1 MNSRS
6 KFYLKEAVQSIQKG
20 HLTLEDASHKY
31 EIPAHELKEAIK
43 NYCLHGSLPE
53 QSGFLA
59 GGINKIMN
67 ILSIKGLFNKIAPT
81 YDCEKEIDRFKFKFT
96 YTAASFL
103 LAAFGAAAF
112 SFSGYLTPDNSS
124 AKPTFEEKLDRTLID
139 STKREKTVEKE
150 IKYLNNFYSRI
161 NKILDESDSKDSKM
175 LKDEVKKRLKYINN
189 IDGGDIAQKSADS
202 KVTQVK
208 NDLSRSDE
216 IYANLYEAACS
227 VDKDNY
233 MAKTLKER
241 IDNKFLKENSKYGR
255 ARSFSGSTAAA
266 NTRQAAKETEEASE
280 AAELKPLIEEKQVS
294 VVKRFNGRQVDKS
307 AAIKTAQI
315 ETAISKVNKAPV
327 VKSKQAE
334 IEKAAAAIETIE
346 TAEEVKTY
354 KYKRTQSKNYDGL
367 KDKLYIIN
375 KYKHEALIKKAV
387 AKKDLKFKYPVS
399 DLIFV
404 PDRASYNESLKKIAT
419 NKDYNGHAVMI
430 TEDRG

>member
-1 MNSRS
+1 MKSRS
-6 KFYLKEAVQSIQKG
+6 RFYLKEAVHSIQKG

-31 EIPAHELKEAIK
+31 EIPSHELKEAIK
-43 NYCLHGSLPE
+43 HYCLHGSLPAP
-53 QSGFLA
+53 SGILS
-59 GGINKIMN
+59 GGVAKIMN
-67 ILSIKGLFNKIAPT
+67 ILSFRGLFNRIAPT

-112 SFSGYLTPDNSS
+112 SFSGYLTPDNSN
-124 AKPTFEEKLDRTLID
+124 AKTTFEEKLDRTLIN

-150 IKYLNNFYSRI
+150 IKYLNSFYSRI

-189 IDGGDIAQKSADS
+189 IDGDDIAQKSADS
-202 KVTQVK
+202 TGSEVK
-208 NDLSRSDE
+208 SGRSRSDE
-216 IYANLYEAACS
+216 IYANLYEAASS
-227 VDKDNY
+227 VDKNNY

-241 IDNKFLKENSKYGR
+241 IDNKFLKENSKYGK
-255 ARSFSGSTAAA
+255 AQSFSRSAPALDAQKSSREADMAA
-266 NTRQAAKETEEASE
+266 E
-280 AAELKPLIEEKQVS
+280 AAVLKPMIEEKQAAEKGFS
-294 VVKRFNGRQVDKS
+294 GRQAVKS
-307 AAIKTAQI
+307 SAVKALRAEAAAARVSKAAAI
-315 ETAISKVNKAPV
+315 
-327 VKSKQAE
+327 KSKQAE
-334 IEKAAAAIETIE
+334 IEKAAAEIETIE

-354 KYKRTQSKNYDGL
+354 KYNRSQTKNYDGL

-375 KYKHEALIKKAV
+375 KYKREALIKKAV

-404 PDRASYNESLKKIAT
+404 PDRASYNDSLKKIAT
-419 NKDYNGHAVMI
+419 NKDYNGRGVMI

>member
-6 KFYLKEAVQSIQKG
+6 RFYLKEAVQSIQKG

-53 QSGFLA
+53 ASGVLSS
-59 GGINKIMN
+59 GINKIMN

-112 SFSGYLTPDNSS
+112 SFSAYLTPDNSS

-189 IDGGDIAQKSADS
+189 IDEVDIAQKSADS
-202 KVTQVK
+202 KDIHVK

-255 ARSFSGSTAAA
+255 ARSFSGSAAAA
-266 NTRQAAKETEEASE
+266 NARRAAEETKEASE
-280 AAELKPLIEEKQVS
+280 AAELKPMIEEKQVFAE
-294 VVKRFNGRQVDKS
+294 KRFNDRRADKNAAVKAAPAE
-307 AAIKTAQI
+307 AAIAR
-315 ETAISKVNKAPV
+315 VNKAPAAKV
-327 VKSKQAE
+327 KQAE
-334 IEKAAAAIETIE
+334 PDKTVEA
-346 TAEEVKTY
+346 VKTY
-354 KYKRTQSKNYDGL
+354 KYNRTQSKKYDGL

-375 KYKHEALIKKAV
+375 KYKHESLIKKAV

-419 NKDYNGHAVMI
+419 NKDYNGQAVMI

>member
-6 KFYLKEAVQSIQKG
+6 RFYLKEAVQSIQKG

-31 EIPAHELKEAIK
+31 EIPAYELKEAIK
-43 NYCLHGSLPE
+43 QYCLHGSLPSS
-53 QSGFLA
+53 SGILS

-67 ILSIKGLFNKIAPT
+67 ILSFKGLFSKIAPT

-112 SFSGYLTPDNSS
+112 SFSGYLTPDNSN
-124 AKPTFEEKLDRTLID
+124 AKTTFEEKLDRTLIN

-150 IKYLNNFYSRI
+150 IKYLNSFYSRI

-189 IDGGDIAQKSADS
+189 IDGDDIAQKSADS
-202 KVTQVK
+202 KLIEE
-208 NDLSRSDE
+208 NHGRSRSDE
-216 IYANLYEAACS
+216 IYANLYEAASS
-227 VDKDNY
+227 VDKNNY

-241 IDNKFLKENSKYGR
+241 IDNKFLKENSKYGK
-255 ARSFSGSTAAA
+255 ARSFSRSAPALDTRKALKEADAAA
-266 NTRQAAKETEEASE
+266 ETALLKPMIEENQAAEKGFSGRQAVKNSAVKAMRAE
-280 AAELKPLIEEKQVS
+280 AAAARVS
-294 VVKRFNGRQVDKS
+294 KA
-307 AAIKTAQI
+307 AAI
-315 ETAISKVNKAPV
+315 
-327 VKSKQAE
+327 KSKQAE

-354 KYKRTQSKNYDGL
+354 KYNRSQTKNYDGL

-404 PDRASYNESLKKIAT
+404 PDRASYNDSLKKIAT
-419 NKDYNGHAVMI
+419 NKDYNGRGVMI

>member
-6 KFYLKEAVQSIQKG
+6 RFYLKEAVQSIQKG

-53 QSGFLA
+53 ASCVLSS
-59 GGINKIMN
+59 GINKIMN

-189 IDGGDIAQKSADS
+189 IDGVDIAQKSADS
-202 KVTQVK
+202 KGIQVK
-208 NDLSRSDE
+208 SGLSRSDE
-216 IYANLYEAACS
+216 IYANLYEAASS

-255 ARSFSGSTAAA
+255 ARSFPGSTAAA
-266 NTRQAAKETEEASE
+266 NARQAAEETEEASE
-280 AAELKPLIEEKQVS
+280 AAELKPMIEEKQVFAE
-294 VVKRFNGRQVDKS
+294 KRFNDRRTDKS
-307 AAIKTAQI
+307 ATVKTAPA
-315 ETAISKVNKAPV
+315 EAAIAKINKAPAAKV
-327 VKSKQAE
+327 KQAE
-334 IEKAAAAIETIE
+334 PDKTVEA
-346 TAEEVKTY
+346 VKTY
-354 KYKRTQSKNYDGL
+354 KYNRTQSKKYDGL

>member
-6 KFYLKEAVQSIQKG
+6 RFYLKEAVQSIQKG

-43 NYCLHGSLPE
+43 HYCLHGSLPAP
-53 QSGFLA
+53 SGILS
-59 GGINKIMN
+59 GGVAKIMN
-67 ILSIKGLFNKIAPT
+67 ILSFKGLFNKIAPT

-112 SFSGYLTPDNSS
+112 SFSGYLTPDNSN
-124 AKPTFEEKLDRTLID
+124 AKTTFEEKLDRTLIN

-150 IKYLNNFYSRI
+150 IKYLNSFYSRI

-189 IDGGDIAQKSADS
+189 IDGDDIAQKSADS
-202 KVTQVK
+202 TGSEVK
-208 NDLSRSDE
+208 SGRSRSDE
-216 IYANLYEAACS
+216 IYANLYEAASS
-227 VDKDNY
+227 VDKNNY

-241 IDNKFLKENSKYGR
+241 IDNKFLKENSKYGK
-255 ARSFSGSTAAA
+255 ARSFSRPAPALDAQKSSREADMAAEAAVLKPMIEENQAAEKGFSGRQAVKSSAVKALRAEAAA
-266 NTRQAAKETEEASE
+266 AGASK
-280 AAELKPLIEEKQVS
+280 A
-294 VVKRFNGRQVDKS
+294 
-307 AAIKTAQI
+307 AAI
-315 ETAISKVNKAPV
+315 
-327 VKSKQAE
+327 KSKQAE

-354 KYKRTQSKNYDGL
+354 KYSRSQTKNYDGL

-375 KYKHEALIKKAV
+375 KYKREALIKKAV

-404 PDRASYNESLKKIAT
+404 PDRASYNDSLKKIAT
-419 NKDYNGHAVMI
+419 NKDYNGRGVMI